1 MDYVSHSPLLLNK
14 NKSSVIIKTRK
25 MHSSDCLNNSAK
37 MRSGALNRNAMLIIK
52 IFNARYK

>member
-1 MDYVSHSPLLLNK
+1 MDYVSHSSLLLNK
-14 NKSSVIIKTRK
+14 NNSSVIIKTRK
-25 MHSSDCLNNSAK
+25 MHSSDCLNNNAK